1 VGYQGAQI
9 EGDLIM
15 SEVKKVLI
23 EDCKKLLLGAKEDI
37 LNRVADTKHHLNTS
51 NEKGGDEGDQ
61 TVRALAENEMLG
73 MHNRLRS
80 RLMEVEYALARIEAG
95 NFGFCEETE
104 ELIEE
109 DRLRAIP
116 WTRLSIEG
124 AEIRESL
131 KKRFAHF

>member
-1 VGYQGAQI
+1 
-9 EGDLIM
+9 M
-15 SEVKKVLI
+15 SGIKKSLI
-23 EDCKKLLLGAKEDI
+23 EDCKSLLLGAKEDI
-37 LNRVADTKHHLNTS
+37 LNRVADTKLHLNTS
-51 NEKGGDEGDQ
+51 SERGGDEGDQ

-73 MHNRLRS
+73 MHNRLRT

-95 NFGFCEETE
+95 SFGYCEETE
-104 ELIEE
+104 EPIEE

-131 KKRFAHF
+131 KKRFANV